1 MVYSFQSIFSS
12 WRVLKET
19 KKRILLVIQGTVS
32 GRMEWRSWWHG
43 VLCIGRKK
51 VCSTAWR
58 RNRWVVATVARGWSH
73 PLPLHTQDSNIRPS
87 VTLTALDI
95 RSRERKKIDR
105 LPKWE
110 RENEVLNI
118 WLALSFFVL
127 LNVRLSVIAALDKM
141 LICVHL

>member
-1 MVYSFQSIFSS
+1 MVYFIQSTVPS

-19 KKRILLVIQGTVS
+19 KKSILLFIQGTVS
-32 GRMEWRSWWHG
+32 GRMERGSWWHG

-58 RNRWVVATVARGWSH
+58 RNRWVVAGNDWSH
-73 PLPLHTQDSNIRPS
+73 PLALHTQGSNIRPS

-95 RSRERKKIDR
+95 TSKERKKIYR

-110 RENEVLNI
+110 GENEVSNI
-118 WLALSFFVL
+118 CLALSFFVL
-127 LNVRLSVIAALDKM
+127 LNVHLSVIAAFVKM